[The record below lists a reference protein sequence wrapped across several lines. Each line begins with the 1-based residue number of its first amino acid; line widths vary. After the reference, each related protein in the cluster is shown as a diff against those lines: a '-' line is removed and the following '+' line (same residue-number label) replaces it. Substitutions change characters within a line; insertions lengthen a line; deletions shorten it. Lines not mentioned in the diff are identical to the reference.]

1 VPGNIADKIT
11 IVVLNLKKRYTP
23 SVDPFKDTDVID
35 ARGPRTLQSSVAI
48 VTGLAFV
55 FNQPW
60 LVGLMAVQ
68 MVAGLVFG
76 RAYCIPCVFWFKV
89 LQPRFGEGRIEDSRP
104 PRFANLVGAVFLVS
118 ATLLFIVGLTTAA
131 WAVTLIV
138 TTLASL
144 AAISG
149 ICVGCELYAAYARA
163 RGIALAH

>member
-1 VPGNIADKIT
+1 MAGKIT
-11 IVVLNLKKRYTP
+11 IVVLNLEKRYTP

-35 ARGPRTLQSSVAI
+35 ERGPRTLQTTVAI
-48 VTGLAFV
+48 ITGLAFLLD
-55 FNQPW
+55 QPW

-68 MVAGLVFG
+68 MVVGLVFG
-76 RAYCIPCVFWFKV
+76 RPYCVPCVFWFKV

-104 PRFANLVGAVFLVS
+104 PRFANLVGAIFLTS
-118 ATLLFIVGLTTAA
+118 ATVLFIVGLTTAA

-138 TTLASL
+138 TALASL

-149 ICVGCELYAAYARA
+149 ICVGCEMYAAYARV